1 MADDVVLAKL
11 IETGTK
17 WPALG
22 LRVMVFAW
30 GHTIEGTITSGKEY
44 DEGVT
49 AAIDKAM
56 SSPLARGEAAAQ
68 AGMEKDRSA
77 LKAAATGEGSKTQAS
92 YLFLKSVSVDGDKN
106 LDRLRIPL
114 SAVDGYALLEQL
126 KEKAIN
132 DGFLRR

>member
-1 MADDVVLAKL
+1 MADDVVLTRL

-30 GHTIEGTITSGKEY
+30 GHTIEGTIIPGKEY
-44 DEGVT
+44 DEGVA

-56 SSPLARGEAAAQ
+56 APSAALDGSARHGV
-68 AGMEKDRSA
+68 EKDRDA
-77 LKAAATGEGSKTQAS
+77 LNAASSSDGAKGQAS
-92 YLFLKSVSVDGDKN
+92 WLFLKSVSVDGDKN
-106 LDRLRIPL
+106 LDRLRIPVG
-114 SAVDGYALLEQL
+114 AVVGYALLEQL
-126 KEKAIN
+126 KEKAVN

>member
-1 MADDVVLAKL
+1 MADDVVLSKL
-11 IETGTK
+11 IETGAR

-30 GHTIEGTITSGKEY
+30 GHTIEGTIIPGKEY
-44 DEGVT
+44 DEGVA

-56 SSPLARGEAAAQ
+56 SPSPPLEAASARGV
-68 AGMEKDRSA
+68 EKDRDA
-77 LKAAATGEGSKTQAS
+77 LKAAATSDGAKGQAA

-106 LDRLRIPL
+106 LDRLRIPIG
-114 SAVDGYALLEQL
+114 AVVGYASLEQL
-126 KEKAIN
+126 KEKAVN

>member
-1 MADDVVLAKL
+1 MADDVVLTRL

-30 GHTIEGTITSGKEY
+30 GHTIEGTIIPGKEY
-44 DEGVT
+44 DEGVA

-56 SSPLARGEAAAQ
+56 GPSAALEAAAQ
-68 AGMEKDRSA
+68 KSVEKDRDA
-77 LKAAATGEGSKTQAS
+77 LKAAASSDGAKGQAS
-92 YLFLKSVSVDGDKN
+92 WLFLKSVSVDGDKN
-106 LDRLRIPL
+106 LDRLRIPVG
-114 SAVDGYALLEQL
+114 AVVGYALLEQL
-126 KEKAIN
+126 KEKAVN

>member
-1 MADDVVLAKL
+1 MAEDVVLSKL

-17 WPALG
+17 WPAQG

-30 GHTIEGTITSGKEY
+30 GHTIEGTIIPGKEY
-44 DEGVT
+44 DEGVA

-56 SSPLARGEAAAQ
+56 SPSPSLESSSRSGV
-68 AGMEKDRSA
+68 EKDRDA
-77 LKAAATGEGSKTQAS
+77 LKAAATSDGVKGHAS

-106 LDRLRIPL
+106 LDRLRIPVG
-114 SAVDGYALLEQL
+114 AVVGYALLEQL
-126 KEKAIN
+126 KEKAVN

>member
-1 MADDVVLAKL
+1 MADDVVLTRL

-30 GHTIEGTITSGKEY
+30 GHTIEGTIIPGKEY
-44 DEGVT
+44 DEGVA

-56 SSPLARGEAAAQ
+56 APSAALEAAAQ
-68 AGMEKDRSA
+68 KSVEKDRDA
-77 LKAAATGEGSKTQAS
+77 LKAAASTDGAKGQAS
-92 YLFLKSVSVDGDKN
+92 WLFLKSVSVDGDKN
-106 LDRLRIPL
+106 LDRLRIPVG
-114 SAVDGYALLEQL
+114 AVVGYALLEQL
-126 KEKAIN
+126 KEKAVN

>member
-1 MADDVVLAKL
+1 MADDVVLSRL
-11 IETGTK
+11 IETATK

-22 LRVMVFAW
+22 LRIMVFAW

-44 DEGVT
+44 DEGVG

-56 SSPLARGEAAAQ
+56 SPSSTVEPSAR
-68 AGMEKDRSA
+68 AGTEKDRNA
-77 LKAAATGEGSKTQAS
+77 LKAAATSESTKTHSS
-92 YLFLKSVSVDGDKN
+92 YLFLKEVSVDGDKN

-114 SAVDGYALLEQL
+114 SAVDGHAVLEPL
-126 KEKAIN
+126 KEKAVN

>member
-1 MADDVVLAKL
+1 MADDVVLTRL

-30 GHTIEGTITSGKEY
+30 GHTIEGTIIPGKEY
-44 DEGVT
+44 DEGVG

-56 SSPLARGEAAAQ
+56 AASAALEGSARNGV
-68 AGMEKDRSA
+68 EKDRDA
-77 LKAAATGEGSKTQAS
+77 LKAAASSDGAKGHAS
-92 YLFLKSVSVDGDKN
+92 WLFLKSVSVDGDKN
-106 LDRLRIPL
+106 LDRLRIPVG
-114 SAVDGYALLEQL
+114 AVVGYALLEQL
-126 KEKAIN
+126 KEKAVN

>member
-49 AAIDKAM
+49 AAIDKAIAP
-56 SSPLARGEAAAQ
+56 SPSVEAAART
-68 AGMEKDRSA
+68 GMEKDRSA
-77 LKAAATGEGSKTQAS
+77 LKASASSEGAKAHAS
-92 YLFLKSVSVDGDKN
+92 HIFLKSVSVDGDKN
-106 LDRLRIPL
+106 LDRLRIPFP
-114 SAVDGYALLEQL
+114 AVDGYALLEQL

>member
-1 MADDVVLAKL
+1 MADDGVLSRL

-30 GHTIEGTITSGKEY
+30 GHTIEGTITSSNEY
-44 DEGVT
+44 DEGVG

-56 SSPLARGEAAAQ
+56 SPSGTVETAAR
-68 AGMEKDRSA
+68 AGMEKDRNA
-77 LKAAATGEGSKTQAS
+77 LKAAATSESTKTQAS

-114 SAVDGYALLEQL
+114 SAIDGHALLEQL

>member
-1 MADDVVLAKL
+1 MADDVVLTRL

-30 GHTIEGTITSGKEY
+30 GHTIEGTIIPGKEY
-44 DEGVT
+44 DEGVA

-56 SSPLARGEAAAQ
+56 SPSPALEAATARGV
-68 AGMEKDRSA
+68 EKDRDA
-77 LKAAATGEGSKTQAS
+77 LKSAASSDGAKGHATC
-92 YLFLKSVSVDGDKN
+92 LFLKSVSVDGDKN

-114 SAVDGYALLEQL
+114 GAVVGHALLEQL

>member
-1 MADDVVLAKL
+1 MADDVVLTRL

-30 GHTIEGTITSGKEY
+30 GHTIEGTIIPGKEY
-44 DEGVT
+44 DEGVA

-56 SSPLARGEAAAQ
+56 APPAALEGSARNGVD
-68 AGMEKDRSA
+68 KDRDA
-77 LKAAATGEGSKTQAS
+77 LKAAASSDGPKGQAPW
-92 YLFLKSVSVDGDKN
+92 LFLKSVSVDGDKN
-106 LDRLRIPL
+106 LDRLRIPVG
-114 SAVDGYALLEQL
+114 AVVGYALLEQL
-126 KEKAIN
+126 KEKAVN

>member
-1 MADDVVLAKL
+1 MADDVVLTRL

-30 GHTIEGTITSGKEY
+30 GHTIEGTIIPGKEY
-44 DEGVT
+44 DEGVA

-56 SSPLARGEAAAQ
+56 APSAALEGSARNGVD
-68 AGMEKDRSA
+68 KDRDA
-77 LKAAATGEGSKTQAS
+77 LKAAASSDGPKGQTPW
-92 YLFLKSVSVDGDKN
+92 LFLKAVSVDGDKN
-106 LDRLRIPL
+106 LDRLRIPVG
-114 SAVDGYALLEQL
+114 AVVGYALLEQL
-126 KEKAIN
+126 KEKAVN

>member
-1 MADDVVLAKL
+1 MADDVVLSRL
-11 IETGTK
+11 IETATK

-22 LRVMVFAW
+22 LRIMVFAW

-44 DEGVT
+44 DEGVAT
-49 AAIDKAM
+49 AIDKAI
-56 SSPLARGEAAAQ
+56 SPSATVEAAAR

-77 LKAAATGEGSKTQAS
+77 LKTAASGEGAKTQGS
-92 YLFLKSVSVDGDKN
+92 FLFLKSVSVDGDKN
-106 LDRLRIPL
+106 LDRLRIPA

>member
-1 MADDVVLAKL
+1 MADDVVLTRL

-30 GHTIEGTITSGKEY
+30 GHTIEGTVIPGKEY
-44 DEGVT
+44 DEGLA

-56 SSPLARGEAAAQ
+56 APSAALEGSARNGV
-68 AGMEKDRSA
+68 EKDRDA
-77 LKAAATGEGSKTQAS
+77 LKAAASSDGAKAQAPW
-92 YLFLKSVSVDGDKN
+92 LFLKSVSVDGDKN
-106 LDRLRIPL
+106 LDRLRIPV
-114 SAVDGYALLEQL
+114 SAVVGYALLEQL
-126 KEKAIN
+126 KEKAVN

>member
-1 MADDVVLAKL
+1 MADDVVLTRL

-30 GHTIEGTITSGKEY
+30 GHTIEGTIIPGKEY
-44 DEGVT
+44 DEGVA

-56 SSPLARGEAAAQ
+56 APSAALEGSARNGVD
-68 AGMEKDRSA
+68 KDRDA
-77 LKAAATGEGSKTQAS
+77 LKAAASSDGPKGQAPW
-92 YLFLKSVSVDGDKN
+92 LFLKAVSVDGDKN
-106 LDRLRIPL
+106 LDRLRIPVG
-114 SAVDGYALLEQL
+114 AVVGYALLEQL
-126 KEKAIN
+126 KEKAVN

>member
-1 MADDVVLAKL
+1 MADDVVLTRL

-30 GHTIEGTITSGKEY
+30 GHTIEGTIIPGKEY
-44 DEGVT
+44 DEGVA

-56 SSPLARGEAAAQ
+56 APSAALEGSARNSVD
-68 AGMEKDRSA
+68 KDRDA
-77 LKAAATGEGSKTQAS
+77 LKAAASSDGPKGQAPW
-92 YLFLKSVSVDGDKN
+92 LFLKSVSVDGDKN
-106 LDRLRIPL
+106 LDRLRIPVG
-114 SAVDGYALLEQL
+114 AVVGYALLEQL
-126 KEKAIN
+126 KEKAVN